1 MRSRKLTIDG
11 TRYAP
16 MTVWNGEYH
25 YVRIRFL
32 DTTRIASNRGNIH
45 TIVQRAAN
53 FTAAR
58 RLSVKRALR
67 GKWHSVEVGRRSLA
81 KRLMFEIEPLIAQ
94 GIVEVELDGHLV
106 EIADD

>member
-1 MRSRKLTIDG
+1 MHSKVLTIDG

-16 MTVWNGEYH
+16 LTVWDGEYH
-25 YVRIRFL
+25 YVRIRFRSI
-32 DTTRIASNRGNIH
+32 TRIESNRGAIH

-58 RLSVKRALR
+58 RLNVESAMR
-67 GKWHSVEVGRRSLA
+67 GKWHVVEIGRRSLA
-81 KRLMFEIEPLIAQ
+81 KRLMFEIEPLTAQ

-106 EIADD
+106 KIRA